1 MNLAFLAAKSAAL
14 FRVGTSLLV
23 FSLLSAGTTLVGLML
38 FLMLLLQWIIDWLSL
53 LCLLLS
59 LAIRASATQMNPKQ
73 PIELREDKL
82 APLWEDQVA
91 RLHFV

>member
-1 MNLAFLAAKSAAL
+1 MHLAFLAAKSAAL

-38 FLMLLLQWIIDWLSL
+38 FLMLLLQWIINWL